1 MQNDNSEIIVG
12 SLVSA
17 KRDLGLRSNDGV
29 GLMDCRKD
37 EVGVCFAVEGKESPE
52 YGFIFQRGG
61 CGGFTPDEV
70 RKFLDVSGLVS
81 KPVVGYEFENVGQLH
96 GDYRAGRFDAA
107 FEEQNIERAQERSAW
122 PHPRDILRREYDE
135 NLRRESAGIEPKR
148 MDFDLDR

>member
-1 MQNDNSEIIVG
+1 MQNDNSKIIVG

-17 KRDLGLRSNDGV
+17 KRDLGLRNSDGV
-29 GLMDCRKD
+29 GLMDCRA
-37 EVGVCFAVEGKESPE
+37 EEAGVCFAVSGKETA
-52 YGFIFQRGG
+52 FIFERGG

-81 KPVVGYEFENVGQLH
+81 KPVVGYEFENVGQLDA
-96 GDYRAGRFDAA
+96 DYRAGRFSAA

-135 NLRRESAGIEPKR
+135 NLRREGAGIEPKR
-148 MDFDLDR
+148 MDVDLDR